1 MFLELLS
8 FLSSLD
14 TGFNVLSYLT
24 VRAVFA
30 MMTALLITLLL
41 GKWIIGKLQ
50 EYQIGQVIRD
60 DGPETHLEKK
70 GTPTMG
76 GVLIFFAFFISVLI
90 WGDWQN
96 PFLWIVIVTALLFS
110 SIGFIDDYL
119 KIKKQ
124 NSDGLSR
131 RQKLSAQTISTLLI
145 CFWLLSL
152 NSKTIGA
159 ELLIPFFKDLIIPL
173 NVIGF
178 LIIGWFA
185 IVGGS
190 NSVNLTDGLDGL
202 AIMPVIII
210 SGALGVFAYIG
221 GNYNFSGYLNMPFMP
236 GTGEAFV
243 LCAALIGAG
252 FGFLWFNTYP
262 AEIFMGDTGSLA
274 LGAILAVIAIIVHQ
288 EILLILM
295 GGIFVAET
303 LSVIIQIA
311 YYKRTQ
317 KRFFKMAPIHHH
329 FEKKGLKEPK
339 IIVRFWIVTLI
350 LVLISL
356 ASIKIRSV
364 SYTHLTLP
372 TNREV

>member
-1 MFLELLS
+1 
-8 FLSSLD
+8 
-14 TGFNVLSYLT
+14 
-24 VRAVFA
+24 
-30 MMTALLITLLL
+30 LLL
-41 GKWIIGKLQ
+41 GKWIISKLQ
-50 EYQIGQVIRD
+50 QYQIGQVIRS
-60 DGPETHLEKK
+60 DGPKSHQDKE

-76 GVLIFFAFFISVLI
+76 GVLILFAFFTSVII
-90 WGDWQN
+90 WGDWRN

-131 RQKLSAQTISTLLI
+131 RQKILAQSISTILI
-145 CFWLLSL
+145 CIWLLSL

-159 ELLIPFFKDLIIPL
+159 EILIPFFKDLVIPL
-173 NVIGF
+173 NAFGF
-178 LIIGWFA
+178 LIVGWFA

-202 AIMPVIII
+202 AIMPVILI
-210 SGALGVFAYIG
+210 SGALAVFAYIG
-221 GNYNFSGYLNMPFMP
+221 GNYNFSAYLNMPFMP
-236 GTGEAFV
+236 GTGEVFV
-243 LCAALIGAG
+243 ICAALIGSG

-262 AEIFMGDTGSLA
+262 AEIFMGDIGSLS

-303 LSVIIQIA
+303 LSVILQIG
-311 YYKRTQ
+311 YFKRTQ
-317 KRFFKMAPIHHH
+317 KRLFLMAPIHHH
-329 FEKKGLKEPK
+329 FEEMGLKEPK

-356 ASIKIRSV
+356 ASIKIR
-364 SYTHLTLP
+364 
-372 TNREV
+372 

>member
-1 MFLELLS
+1 MFLELIS

-30 MMTALLITLLL
+30 MMTSLLITLLL
-41 GKWIIGKLQ
+41 GKWIISKLQ
-50 EYQIGQVIRD
+50 QYQIGQVIRS
-60 DGPETHLEKK
+60 DGPESHQDKE

-76 GVLIFFAFFISVLI
+76 GVLILFAFFTSVII
-90 WGDWQN
+90 WGDWRN

-131 RQKLSAQTISTLLI
+131 RQKILAQSISSILI
-145 CFWLLSL
+145 CIWLLSL

-159 ELLIPFFKDLIIPL
+159 ELLIPFFKDLVIPL
-173 NVIGF
+173 NAFGF

-202 AIMPVIII
+202 AIMPVILI
-210 SGALGVFAYIG
+210 SGALAVFAYIG
-221 GNYNFSGYLNMPFMP
+221 GNYNFSAYLNMPFMQ
-236 GTGEAFV
+236 GTGEVFV
-243 LCAALIGAG
+243 ICAALIGSG

-262 AEIFMGDTGSLA
+262 AEIFMGDIGSLS

-303 LSVIIQIA
+303 LSVILQIG
-311 YYKRTQ
+311 YFKRTQ
-317 KRFFKMAPIHHH
+317 KRLFLMAPIHHH
-329 FEKKGLKEPK
+329 FEEMGLKEPK

-356 ASIKIRSV
+356 ASIKIR
-364 SYTHLTLP
+364 
-372 TNREV
+372 

>member
-1 MFLELLS
+1 MFLEILS

-30 MMTALLITLLL
+30 MMTALLITLVL
-41 GKWIIGKLQ
+41 GKWIISKLQ
-50 EYQIGQVIRD
+50 HYQIGQVIRE
-60 DGPETHLEKK
+60 DGPETHLEKQ

-76 GVLIFFAFFISVLI
+76 GVLILFAFFISVLI
-90 WGDWQN
+90 WGDWNN

-131 RQKLSAQTISTLLI
+131 RQKIAAQSISAILI
-145 CFWLLSL
+145 CVWLLSL

-159 ELLIPFFKDLIIPL
+159 ELLVPFFKDLIIPL
-173 NVIGF
+173 NALAF

-185 IVGGS
+185 LVGSS

-202 AIMPVIII
+202 AIMPVILI
-210 SGALGVFAYIG
+210 SGALAVFAYIG

-236 GTGEAFV
+236 GTGEIFV
-243 LCAALIGAG
+243 ICAALVGAG

-262 AEIFMGDTGSLA
+262 AEIFMGDTGSLS
-274 LGAILAVIAIIVHQ
+274 LGAILGVIAIIVHQ

-303 LSVIIQIA
+303 LSVIIQIG
-311 YYKRTQ
+311 YFKRTQ
-317 KRFFKMAPIHHH
+317 KRFFLMAPIHHH
-329 FEKKGLKEPK
+329 YEKKGLKEPK
-339 IIVRFWIVTLI
+339 IIVRFWIITLI

-356 ASIKIRSV
+356 ASIKIR
-364 SYTHLTLP
+364 
-372 TNREV
+372 

>member
-1 MFLELLS
+1 MFLEILS
-8 FLSSLD
+8 FLSSFD

-30 MMTALLITLLL
+30 MMTALLITLVL
-41 GKWIIGKLQ
+41 GKWIISKLQ
-50 EYQIGQVIRD
+50 HYQIGQVIRN
-60 DGPETHLEKK
+60 DGPETHLEKA

-76 GVLIFFAFFISVLI
+76 GVLILFAFFISVLI
-90 WGDWQN
+90 WGDWDN

-131 RQKLSAQTISTLLI
+131 RQKILAQSISAILI
-145 CFWLLSL
+145 CVWLLSL

-173 NVIGF
+173 NALAF

-185 IVGGS
+185 LVGSS

-202 AIMPVIII
+202 AIMPVILI
-210 SGALGVFAYIG
+210 SGALAVFAYIG

-236 GTGEAFV
+236 GTGEIFV
-243 LCAALIGAG
+243 LCAALVGAG

-262 AEIFMGDTGSLA
+262 AEIFMGDTGSLS
-274 LGAILAVIAIIVHQ
+274 LGAILGVIAIIVHQ

-303 LSVIIQIA
+303 LSVIIQIG
-311 YYKRTQ
+311 YFKRTQ
-317 KRFFKMAPIHHH
+317 KRIFLMAPLHHH
-329 FEKKGLKEPK
+329 YEKKGLKEPK
-339 IIVRFWIVTLI
+339 IIVRFWIITLI

-356 ASIKIRSV
+356 ASIKIR
-364 SYTHLTLP
+364 
-372 TNREV
+372 

>member
-30 MMTALLITLLL
+30 MMTALLITLVL
-41 GKWIIGKLQ
+41 GKWIISKLQ
-50 EYQIGQVIRD
+50 HYQIGQVIRE
-60 DGPETHLEKK
+60 DGPKTHLEKQ

-76 GVLIFFAFFISVLI
+76 GVLILFSFFISVLI
-90 WGDWQN
+90 WGDWNN
-96 PFLWIVIVTALLFS
+96 PFLWIVIFTALLFS

-131 RQKLSAQTISTLLI
+131 RQKIAAQSISAILI
-145 CFWLLSL
+145 CVWLLSL

-159 ELLIPFFKDLIIPL
+159 ELLVPFFKDLIIPL
-173 NVIGF
+173 NTLAF
-178 LIIGWFA
+178 LIVGWFA
-185 IVGGS
+185 LVGSS

-202 AIMPVIII
+202 AIMPVILI
-210 SGALGVFAYIG
+210 SGALAVFAYIG

-236 GTGEAFV
+236 GTGEIFV
-243 LCAALIGAG
+243 LCAALVGAG

-262 AEIFMGDTGSLA
+262 AEIFMGDTGSLS
-274 LGAILAVIAIIVHQ
+274 LGAILGVVAIIVHQ

-303 LSVIIQIA
+303 LSVIIQIG
-311 YYKRTQ
+311 YFKRTQ
-317 KRFFKMAPIHHH
+317 KRFFLMAPIHHH
-329 FEKKGLKEPK
+329 YEKKGLKEPK
-339 IIVRFWIVTLI
+339 IIVRFWIITLI

-356 ASIKIRSV
+356 ASIKIR
-364 SYTHLTLP
+364 
-372 TNREV
+372 

>member
-1 MFLELLS
+1 MFLEILS

-30 MMTALLITLLL
+30 MMTALLITLVL
-41 GKWIIGKLQ
+41 GKWIISKLQ
-50 EYQIGQVIRD
+50 HYQIGQVIRE
-60 DGPETHLEKK
+60 DGPETHLEKQ

-76 GVLIFFAFFISVLI
+76 GVLILFAFFISILI
-90 WGDWQN
+90 WGDWSN
-96 PFLWIVIVTALLFS
+96 PFLWIVIATAFLFS

-131 RQKLSAQTISTLLI
+131 RQKIAAQSISAILI
-145 CFWLLSL
+145 CVWLLSL

-173 NVIGF
+173 NALAF
-178 LIIGWFA
+178 LIVGWFA
-185 IVGGS
+185 LVGSS

-202 AIMPVIII
+202 AIMPVILI
-210 SGALGVFAYIG
+210 SGALAVFAYIG

-236 GTGEAFV
+236 GTGEIFV
-243 LCAALIGAG
+243 ICAALVGAG

-262 AEIFMGDTGSLA
+262 AEIFMGDTGSLS
-274 LGAILAVIAIIVHQ
+274 LGAILGVIAIIVHQ

-303 LSVIIQIA
+303 LSVIIQIG
-311 YYKRTQ
+311 YFKRTQ
-317 KRFFKMAPIHHH
+317 KRFFLMAPIHHH
-329 FEKKGLKEPK
+329 YEKKGLKEPK
-339 IIVRFWIVTLI
+339 IIVRFWIITLI

-356 ASIKIRSV
+356 ASIKIR
-364 SYTHLTLP
+364 
-372 TNREV
+372 

>member
-1 MFLELLS
+1 MFLELLG
-8 FLSSLD
+8 FLSTLD
-14 TGFNVLSYLT
+14 TGFNVISYLT

-30 MMTALLITLLL
+30 MMTALLITLVL
-41 GKWIIGKLQ
+41 GKWIISKLQ

-60 DGPETHLEKK
+60 DGPETHLEKE

-96 PFLWIVIVTALLFS
+96 PFLWIVIITALLFS

-131 RQKLSAQTISTLLI
+131 RQKIAAQTVSTLLI
-145 CFWLLSL
+145 CLWLLSL
-152 NSKTIGA
+152 NSETIGA

-173 NVIGF
+173 NVLGF

-221 GNYNFSGYLNMPFMP
+221 GNYNFSAYLNMPFMP

-274 LGAILAVIAIIVHQ
+274 LGAVLAVIAIIVHQ

-303 LSVIIQIA
+303 LSVIIQIG
-311 YYKRTQ
+311 YFKRTQ
-317 KRFFKMAPIHHH
+317 KRFFLMAPIHHH
-329 FEKKGLKEPK
+329 YEKKGLKEPK

-356 ASIKIRSV
+356 ASIKIR
-364 SYTHLTLP
+364 
-372 TNREV
+372 

>member
-1 MFLELLS
+1 MFLEILS

-14 TGFNVLSYLT
+14 SGFNVLSSLT

-30 MMTALLITLLL
+30 MMTALLITLVL
-41 GKWIIGKLQ
+41 GKWIISKLEQ
-50 EYQIGQVIRD
+50 YEIGQVIRD
-60 DGPETHLEKK
+60 DGPETHEEKE

-76 GVLIFFAFFISVLI
+76 GVLILFAFFTSMII
-90 WGDWQN
+90 WGDWTN

-131 RQKLSAQTISTLLI
+131 RQKIVAQSISTIII
-145 CFWLLSL
+145 CIWLLSL

-159 ELLIPFFKDLIIPL
+159 ELLVPFFKDLVIPL
-173 NVIGF
+173 NAFGF

-202 AIMPVIII
+202 AIMPVILI
-210 SGALGVFAYIG
+210 SGALAVFAYIG
-221 GNYNFSGYLNMPFMP
+221 GNYNFSAYLNMPFMP
-236 GTGEAFV
+236 GTGEIFV
-243 LCAALIGAG
+243 VCAALIGSG

-262 AEIFMGDTGSLA
+262 AEIFMGDTGSLS

-295 GGIFVAET
+295 GGIFVAEA
-303 LSVIIQIA
+303 LSVIIQIG

-329 FEKKGLKEPK
+329 FEKLGLKEPK

-356 ASIKIRSV
+356 ASIKIR
-364 SYTHLTLP
+364 
-372 TNREV
+372 

>member
-1 MFLELLS
+1 MFLELIS

-30 MMTALLITLLL
+30 MMTSLLITLLL
-41 GKWIIGKLQ
+41 GKWIISKLQ
-50 EYQIGQVIRD
+50 QYQIGQVIRS
-60 DGPETHLEKK
+60 DGPESHQDKE

-76 GVLIFFAFFISVLI
+76 GVLILFAFFTSLII
-90 WGDWQN
+90 WGDWRN

-131 RQKLSAQTISTLLI
+131 RQKILAQSISTILI
-145 CFWLLSL
+145 CIWLLSL

-159 ELLIPFFKDLIIPL
+159 ELLIPFFKDLVIPL
-173 NVIGF
+173 NAFGF
-178 LIIGWFA
+178 LIVGWFA

-202 AIMPVIII
+202 AIMPVILI
-210 SGALGVFAYIG
+210 SGALAVFAYIG
-221 GNYNFSGYLNMPFMP
+221 GNYNFSAYLNMPFMQ
-236 GTGEAFV
+236 GTGEVFV
-243 LCAALIGAG
+243 ICAALIGSG

-262 AEIFMGDTGSLA
+262 AEIFMGDIGSLS

-303 LSVIIQIA
+303 LSVILQIG
-311 YYKRTQ
+311 YFKRTQ
-317 KRFFKMAPIHHH
+317 KRLFLMAPIHHH
-329 FEKKGLKEPK
+329 FEEMGLKEPK

-356 ASIKIRSV
+356 ASIKIR
-364 SYTHLTLP
+364 
-372 TNREV
+372 

>member
-1 MFLELLS
+1 MFLEILS

-30 MMTALLITLLL
+30 MMTALLITLVL
-41 GKWIIGKLQ
+41 GKWIISKLQ
-50 EYQIGQVIRD
+50 HYQIGQVIRE
-60 DGPETHLEKK
+60 DGPETHLEKQ

-76 GVLIFFAFFISVLI
+76 GVLILFAFFISILI
-90 WGDWQN
+90 WGDWDN

-131 RQKLSAQTISTLLI
+131 RQKIAAQSISAILI
-145 CFWLLSL
+145 CLWLLSL

-173 NVIGF
+173 NAIAF

-185 IVGGS
+185 LVGSS

-202 AIMPVIII
+202 AIMPVILI
-210 SGALGVFAYIG
+210 SGALAVFAYIG

-236 GTGEAFV
+236 GTGEIFV
-243 LCAALIGAG
+243 ICAALVGAG

-262 AEIFMGDTGSLA
+262 AEIFMGDTGSLS
-274 LGAILAVIAIIVHQ
+274 LGAILGVIAIIVHQ

-303 LSVIIQIA
+303 LSVIIQIG
-311 YYKRTQ
+311 YFKRTQ
-317 KRFFKMAPIHHH
+317 KRFFLMAPIHHH
-329 FEKKGLKEPK
+329 YEKKGLKEPK
-339 IIVRFWIVTLI
+339 IIVRFWIITLI

-356 ASIKIRSV
+356 ASIKIR
-364 SYTHLTLP
+364 
-372 TNREV
+372 

>member
-1 MFLELLS
+1 MFLELIN

-30 MMTALLITLLL
+30 MMTSLLITLVL
-41 GKWIIGKLQ
+41 GKWIISKL
-50 EYQIGQVIRD
+50 ELYEIGQVIRD
-60 DGPETHLEKK
+60 DGPETHEEKE

-76 GVLIFFAFFISVLI
+76 GVLILFAFFTSMII
-90 WGDWQN
+90 WGDWKN

-124 NSDGLSR
+124 NSDGLTR
-131 RQKLSAQTISTLLI
+131 RQKIALQSISTILI
-145 CFWLLSL
+145 CIWLLSL

-159 ELLIPFFKDLIIPL
+159 ELLVPFFKDLVIPL
-173 NVIGF
+173 NAFGF
-178 LIIGWFA
+178 LIVGWFA

-210 SGALGVFAYIG
+210 SAALAVFAYIG
-221 GNYNFSGYLNMPFMP
+221 GNYNFSAYLNMPFMP
-236 GTGEAFV
+236 GTGEIFV
-243 LCAALIGAG
+243 VCAALIGSG

-262 AEIFMGDTGSLA
+262 AEIFMGDTGSLS

-295 GGIFVAET
+295 GGIFVAEA
-303 LSVIIQIA
+303 LSVIIQIG
-311 YYKRTQ
+311 YYKQTQ
-317 KRFFKMAPIHHH
+317 KRFFRMAPIHHH
-329 FEKKGLKEPK
+329 FEKLGLKEPK

-356 ASIKIRSV
+356 ASIKIR
-364 SYTHLTLP
+364 
-372 TNREV
+372 

>member
-1 MFLELLS
+1 MFLELLG

-30 MMTALLITLLL
+30 MMTALLMTLFL
-41 GKWIIGKLQ
+41 GKWIIAKLQ
-50 EYQIGQVIRD
+50 KYQIGQVIRD

-76 GVLIFFAFFISVLI
+76 GVLIFFAFFTSVLV
-90 WGDWQN
+90 WGDWRN
-96 PFLWIVIVTALLFS
+96 PLLWIVILTAFLFS
-110 SIGFIDDYL
+110 SIGLIDDYL

-131 RQKLSAQTISTLLI
+131 KQKISAQTISALLI

-173 NVIGF
+173 NAIGF

-210 SGALGVFAYIG
+210 SGALGGFAYIG
-221 GNYNFSGYLNMPFMP
+221 GNYNFSAYLNMPFMP

-243 LCAALIGAG
+243 L
-252 FGFLWFNTYP
+252 
-262 AEIFMGDTGSLA
+262 
-274 LGAILAVIAIIVHQ
+274 
-288 EILLILM
+288 
-295 GGIFVAET
+295 
-303 LSVIIQIA
+303 
-311 YYKRTQ
+311 
-317 KRFFKMAPIHHH
+317 
-329 FEKKGLKEPK
+329 
-339 IIVRFWIVTLI
+339 
-350 LVLISL
+350 
-356 ASIKIRSV
+356 
-364 SYTHLTLP
+364 
-372 TNREV
+372 

>member
-1 MFLELLS
+1 MFLELIS

-30 MMTALLITLLL
+30 MMTALLITLVL
-41 GKWIIGKLQ
+41 GKWIISKLKQ
-50 EYQIGQVIRD
+50 YEIGQVIRD
-60 DGPETHLEKK
+60 DGPETHGEKE

-76 GVLIFFAFFISVLI
+76 GVLILFAFCTSVII
-90 WGDWQN
+90 WGDWRN
-96 PFLWIVIVTALLFS
+96 PYLWIVLLTALLFS

-119 KIKKQ
+119 KIKKK

-131 RQKLSAQTISTLLI
+131 RQKIVAQSISTILI
-145 CFWLLSL
+145 CLWLISL
-152 NSKTIGA
+152 DSKVIGT
-159 ELLIPFFKDLIIPL
+159 ELLIPFFKDLVIPL
-173 NVIGF
+173 NTLGF
-178 LIIGWFA
+178 LIVGWFA

-202 AIMPVIII
+202 AIMPVILI
-210 SGALGVFAYIG
+210 SGALAVFAYIG
-221 GNYNFSGYLNMPFMP
+221 GNYNFSAYLNMPFMP
-236 GTGEAFV
+236 GTGEVFV
-243 LCAALIGAG
+243 VCAALIGSG

-262 AEIFMGDTGSLA
+262 AEIFMGDTGSLS

-303 LSVIIQIA
+303 LSVILQIG
-311 YYKRTQ
+311 YFKRTQ
-317 KRFFKMAPIHHH
+317 ERLFLMAPLHHH
-329 FEKKGLKEPK
+329 YEKKGLKEPK

-356 ASIKIRSV
+356 ASIKIR
-364 SYTHLTLP
+364 
-372 TNREV
+372 

>member
-1 MFLELLS
+1 MFLEILS

-30 MMTALLITLLL
+30 MMTALLITLVL
-41 GKWIIGKLQ
+41 GKWIIAKLQ
-50 EYQIGQVIRD
+50 HYQIGQVIRN
-60 DGPETHLEKK
+60 DGPETHLEKA

-76 GVLIFFAFFISVLI
+76 GVLILFAFFISVLI
-90 WGDWQN
+90 WGDWDN

-131 RQKLSAQTISTLLI
+131 RQKILAQSISAILI
-145 CFWLLSL
+145 CVWLLSL

-173 NVIGF
+173 NTLAF

-185 IVGGS
+185 LVGSS

-202 AIMPVIII
+202 AIMPVILI
-210 SGALGVFAYIG
+210 SGALAVFAYIG

-236 GTGEAFV
+236 GTGEIFV
-243 LCAALIGAG
+243 LCAALVGAG

-262 AEIFMGDTGSLA
+262 AEIFMGDTGSLS
-274 LGAILAVIAIIVHQ
+274 LGAILGVIAIIVHQ

-303 LSVIIQIA
+303 LSVIIQIG
-311 YYKRTQ
+311 YFKRTQ
-317 KRFFKMAPIHHH
+317 KRIFLMAPLHHH
-329 FEKKGLKEPK
+329 YEKKGLKEPK
-339 IIVRFWIVTLI
+339 IIVRFWIITLI

-356 ASIKIRSV
+356 ASIKIR
-364 SYTHLTLP
+364 
-372 TNREV
+372 

>member
-1 MFLELLS
+1 MFLELLN

-30 MMTALLITLLL
+30 MMTSLLITLVL
-41 GKWIIGKLQ
+41 GKWIISKLEQ
-50 EYQIGQVIRD
+50 YEIGQVIRD
-60 DGPETHLEKK
+60 DGPETHEEKK

-76 GVLIFFAFFISVLI
+76 GVLILFAFFTSMII
-90 WGDWQN
+90 WGDWKN

-131 RQKLSAQTISTLLI
+131 RQKIALQSISTILI
-145 CFWLLSL
+145 CIWLLSL

-159 ELLIPFFKDLIIPL
+159 ELLVPFFKDLVIPL
-173 NVIGF
+173 NAFGF
-178 LIIGWFA
+178 LIVGWFA

-210 SGALGVFAYIG
+210 SAALAVFAYIG
-221 GNYNFSGYLNMPFMP
+221 GNYNFSAYLNMPFMP
-236 GTGEAFV
+236 GTGEIFV
-243 LCAALIGAG
+243 VCAALIGSG

-262 AEIFMGDTGSLA
+262 AEIFMGDTGSLS

-295 GGIFVAET
+295 GGIFVAEA
-303 LSVIIQIA
+303 LSVIIQIG

-329 FEKKGLKEPK
+329 FEKIGLKEPK

-356 ASIKIRSV
+356 ASIKIR
-364 SYTHLTLP
+364 
-372 TNREV
+372 

>member
-1 MFLELLS
+1 MFLELIN

-30 MMTALLITLLL
+30 MMTSLLITLVL
-41 GKWIIGKLQ
+41 GKWIISKLEQ
-50 EYQIGQVIRD
+50 YEIGQVIRD
-60 DGPETHLEKK
+60 DGPETHEEKE

-76 GVLIFFAFFISVLI
+76 GVLILFAFFTSLII
-90 WGDWQN
+90 WGDWTN

-110 SIGFIDDYL
+110 LIGFVDDYL

-131 RQKLSAQTISTLLI
+131 RQKIAAQSISTIII
-145 CFWLLSL
+145 CIWLLSL

-159 ELLIPFFKDLIIPL
+159 ELLVPFFKDLVIPL
-173 NVIGF
+173 NAFGF
-178 LIIGWFA
+178 LIVGWFA

-202 AIMPVIII
+202 AIMPVILI
-210 SGALGVFAYIG
+210 SGALAVFAYIG
-221 GNYNFSGYLNMPFMP
+221 GNYNFSAYLNMPFMS
-236 GTGEAFV
+236 GTGEIFV
-243 LCAALIGAG
+243 VCAALIGSG

-262 AEIFMGDTGSLA
+262 AEIFMGDTGSLS

-295 GGIFVAET
+295 GGIFVAEA
-303 LSVIIQIA
+303 LSVIIQIG

-329 FEKKGLKEPK
+329 FEKIGLKEPK

-356 ASIKIRSV
+356 ASIKIR
-364 SYTHLTLP
+364 
-372 TNREV
+372 

>member
-1 MFLELLS
+1 MFLELIN

-30 MMTALLITLLL
+30 MMTALLITLVL
-41 GKWIIGKLQ
+41 GKWIISKLKQ
-50 EYQIGQVIRD
+50 YEIGQVIRD
-60 DGPETHLEKK
+60 DGPETHGEKE

-76 GVLIFFAFFISVLI
+76 GVLILFAFFTSVII
-90 WGDWQN
+90 WGDWKN
-96 PFLWIVIVTALLFS
+96 PYLWIVLLTALLFS

-119 KIKKQ
+119 KIKKK

-131 RQKLSAQTISTLLI
+131 RQKIAAQSISTILI
-145 CFWLLSL
+145 CLWLISL
-152 NSKTIGA
+152 DSKVIGT
-159 ELLIPFFKDLIIPL
+159 ELLIPFFKDLVIPL
-173 NVIGF
+173 NTLGF
-178 LIIGWFA
+178 LIVGWFA

-202 AIMPVIII
+202 AIMPVILI
-210 SGALGVFAYIG
+210 SGALAVFAYIG
-221 GNYNFSGYLNMPFMP
+221 GNYNFSAYLNMPFMP
-236 GTGEAFV
+236 GTGEVFIV
-243 LCAALIGAG
+243 CAALIGSG

-262 AEIFMGDTGSLA
+262 AEIFMGDTGSLS

-295 GGIFVAET
+295 GGVFVAET
-303 LSVIIQIA
+303 FSVIIQIG
-311 YYKRTQ
+311 YFKRTQ
-317 KRFFKMAPIHHH
+317 EKFFLMAPIHHH
-329 FEKKGLKEPK
+329 FEKMGLKEPK

-356 ASIKIRSV
+356 ASIKIR
-364 SYTHLTLP
+364 
-372 TNREV
+372 

>member
-50 EYQIGQVIRD
+50 DYQIGQVIRD

-76 GVLIFFAFFISVLI
+76 GVLIFFAFFVSVLI
-90 WGDWQN
+90 WGDWRN
-96 PFLWIVIVTALLFS
+96 SFLWIVIVTALLFS

-131 RQKLSAQTISTLLI
+131 RQKISAQSISTLFI
-145 CFWLLSL
+145 CLWLLSL
-152 NSKTIGA
+152 NSQTIGA

-173 NVIGF
+173 NALGF
-178 LIIGWFA
+178 LVIGWFA

-210 SGALGVFAYIG
+210 SGALAVFAYIG
-221 GNYNFSGYLNMPFMP
+221 GNYNFSAYLNMPFMP

-262 AEIFMGDTGSLA
+262 AEIFMGDTGSLS
-274 LGAILAVIAIIVHQ
+274 LGAVLAVIAIIVHQ

-303 LSVIIQIA
+303 LSVIIQIG

-317 KRFFKMAPIHHH
+317 KRFFLMAPIHHH

-339 IIVRFWIVTLI
+339 IIVRFWIITLI

-356 ASIKIRSV
+356 ASIKIR
-364 SYTHLTLP
+364 
-372 TNREV
+372 

>member
-1 MFLELLS
+1 MFLEILS

-30 MMTALLITLLL
+30 MMTALLITLVL
-41 GKWIIGKLQ
+41 GKWIISKLQ
-50 EYQIGQVIRD
+50 HYQIGQVIRN
-60 DGPETHLEKK
+60 DGPETHLEKA

-76 GVLIFFAFFISVLI
+76 GVLILFAFFISVLI
-90 WGDWQN
+90 WGDWDN

-110 SIGFIDDYL
+110 AIGFIDDYL

-131 RQKLSAQTISTLLI
+131 RQKILAQSISAILI
-145 CFWLLSL
+145 CVWLLSL

-173 NVIGF
+173 NALAF

-185 IVGGS
+185 LVGSS

-202 AIMPVIII
+202 AIMPVILI
-210 SGALGVFAYIG
+210 SGALAVFAYIG

-236 GTGEAFV
+236 GTGEIFV
-243 LCAALIGAG
+243 LCAALVGAG

-262 AEIFMGDTGSLA
+262 AEIFMGDTGSLS
-274 LGAILAVIAIIVHQ
+274 LGAILGVIAIIVHQ

-303 LSVIIQIA
+303 LSVIIQIG
-311 YYKRTQ
+311 YFKRTQ
-317 KRFFKMAPIHHH
+317 KRIFLMAPLHHH
-329 FEKKGLKEPK
+329 YEKKGLKEPK
-339 IIVRFWIVTLI
+339 IIVRFWIITLI

-356 ASIKIRSV
+356 ASIKIR
-364 SYTHLTLP
+364 
-372 TNREV
+372 

>member
-1 MFLELLS
+1 MFLELIN

-30 MMTALLITLLL
+30 MMTSLLITLVL
-41 GKWIIGKLQ
+41 GKWIISKLEQ
-50 EYQIGQVIRD
+50 YEIGQVIRD
-60 DGPETHLEKK
+60 DGPETHEEKK

-76 GVLIFFAFFISVLI
+76 GVLILFAFFISMII
-90 WGDWQN
+90 WGDWTN

-131 RQKLSAQTISTLLI
+131 RQKIAAQSICTILI
-145 CFWLLSL
+145 CIWLLSL

-159 ELLIPFFKDLIIPL
+159 ELLIPFFKDFVIPL
-173 NVIGF
+173 NTFGF
-178 LIIGWFA
+178 LIVGWFA

-210 SGALGVFAYIG
+210 SAALAVFAYIG
-221 GNYNFSGYLNMPFMP
+221 GNYNFSAYLNMPFMP
-236 GTGEAFV
+236 GTGEIFV
-243 LCAALIGAG
+243 ICAALIGSG

-262 AEIFMGDTGSLA
+262 AEIFMGDTGSLS

-295 GGIFVAET
+295 GGIFVAEA
-303 LSVIIQIA
+303 LSVIIQIG
-311 YYKRTQ
+311 YYKQTQ
-317 KRFFKMAPIHHH
+317 KRFFRMAPIHHH
-329 FEKKGLKEPK
+329 FEKLGLKEPK

-356 ASIKIRSV
+356 ASIKIR
-364 SYTHLTLP
+364 
-372 TNREV
+372 

>member
-173 NVIGF
+173 NAICF

-243 LCAALIGAG
+243 LCAALIVAG

-274 LGAILAVIAIIVHQ
+274 LGAVLAVIAIIVNQ
-288 EILLILM
+288 EILLIIM

-356 ASIKIRSV
+356 ASIKIR
-364 SYTHLTLP
+364 
-372 TNREV
+372 

>member
-1 MFLELLS
+1 MFLELIN

-30 MMTALLITLLL
+30 MMTSLLITLVL
-41 GKWIIGKLQ
+41 GKWIISKLEQ
-50 EYQIGQVIRD
+50 YEIGQVIRD
-60 DGPETHLEKK
+60 DGPETHEEKE

-76 GVLIFFAFFISVLI
+76 GVLILFAFFTSMII
-90 WGDWQN
+90 WGDWTN

-131 RQKLSAQTISTLLI
+131 RQKIAAQSISTILI
-145 CFWLLSL
+145 CIWLLSL

-159 ELLIPFFKDLIIPL
+159 ELLVPFFKDLVIPL
-173 NVIGF
+173 NAFGF

-202 AIMPVIII
+202 AIMPVILI
-210 SGALGVFAYIG
+210 SGALAVFAYIG
-221 GNYNFSGYLNMPFMP
+221 GNYNFSAYLNMPFMS
-236 GTGEAFV
+236 GTGEIFV
-243 LCAALIGAG
+243 VCAALIGSG

-262 AEIFMGDTGSLA
+262 AEIFMGDTGSLS

-295 GGIFVAET
+295 GGIFVAEA
-303 LSVIIQIA
+303 LSVIIQIG

-329 FEKKGLKEPK
+329 FEKLGLKEPK

-356 ASIKIRSV
+356 ASIKIR
-364 SYTHLTLP
+364 
-372 TNREV
+372 

>member
-1 MFLELLS
+1 MFLEILS

-30 MMTALLITLLL
+30 MMTALLITLVL
-41 GKWIIGKLQ
+41 GKWIISKLQ
-50 EYQIGQVIRD
+50 HYQIGQVIRE
-60 DGPETHLEKK
+60 DGPETHLEKQ

-76 GVLIFFAFFISVLI
+76 GVLILFAFFISVLI
-90 WGDWQN
+90 WGDWNN
-96 PFLWIVIVTALLFS
+96 PFIWIVIVTALLFR

-131 RQKLSAQTISTLLI
+131 RQKIAAQSISAILI
-145 CFWLLSL
+145 CVWLLSL

-159 ELLIPFFKDLIIPL
+159 ELLVPFFKDLIIPL
-173 NVIGF
+173 NALAF

-185 IVGGS
+185 LVGSS

-202 AIMPVIII
+202 AIMPVILI
-210 SGALGVFAYIG
+210 SGALAVFAYIG

-236 GTGEAFV
+236 GTGEIFV
-243 LCAALIGAG
+243 LCAALVGAG

-262 AEIFMGDTGSLA
+262 AEIFMGDTGSLS
-274 LGAILAVIAIIVHQ
+274 LGAILGVIAIIVHQ

-303 LSVIIQIA
+303 LSVIIQIG
-311 YYKRTQ
+311 YFKRTQ
-317 KRFFKMAPIHHH
+317 KRFFLMAPIHHH
-329 FEKKGLKEPK
+329 YEKKGLKEPK
-339 IIVRFWIVTLI
+339 IIVRFWIITLI

-356 ASIKIRSV
+356 ASIKIR
-364 SYTHLTLP
+364 
-372 TNREV
+372 

>member
-1 MFLELLS
+1 MFLEILS

-30 MMTALLITLLL
+30 MMTALLITLVL
-41 GKWIIGKLQ
+41 GKWIISKLQ
-50 EYQIGQVIRD
+50 HYQIGQVIRN
-60 DGPETHLEKK
+60 DGPETHLEKA

-76 GVLIFFAFFISVLI
+76 GVLILFAFFISVLI
-90 WGDWQN
+90 WGDWDN
-96 PFLWIVIVTALLFS
+96 PFLWIVIVTALIFS

-131 RQKLSAQTISTLLI
+131 RQKILTQSISAILI
-145 CFWLLSL
+145 CVWLLSL

-173 NVIGF
+173 NALAF

-185 IVGGS
+185 LVGSS

-202 AIMPVIII
+202 AIMPVILI
-210 SGALGVFAYIG
+210 SGALAVFAYIG

-236 GTGEAFV
+236 GTGEIFV
-243 LCAALIGAG
+243 LCAALVGAG

-262 AEIFMGDTGSLA
+262 AEISMVDTGSLS
-274 LGAILAVIAIIVHQ
+274 LGAILGVIAIIVHQ
-288 EILLILM
+288 EILFILM

-303 LSVIIQIA
+303 LSVIIQIG
-311 YYKRTQ
+311 YFKRTQ
-317 KRFFKMAPIHHH
+317 KRIFLMAPLHHH
-329 FEKKGLKEPK
+329 YEKKGLKEPK
-339 IIVRFWIVTLI
+339 IIVRFWIITLI

-356 ASIKIRSV
+356 ASIKIR
-364 SYTHLTLP
+364 
-372 TNREV
+372 

>member
-1 MFLELLS
+1 MFLELIS

-30 MMTALLITLLL
+30 MMTSLLITLLL
-41 GKWIIGKLQ
+41 GKWIISKLQ
-50 EYQIGQVIRD
+50 QYQIGQVIRS
-60 DGPETHLEKK
+60 DGPESHRDKE

-76 GVLIFFAFFISVLI
+76 GVLILFAFFTSVII
-90 WGDWQN
+90 WGDWRN

-119 KIKKQ
+119 KIKKH

-131 RQKLSAQTISTLLI
+131 RQKILAQSISTILI
-145 CFWLLSL
+145 CIWLLSL

-159 ELLIPFFKDLIIPL
+159 ELLVPFFKDLVIPL
-173 NVIGF
+173 NAFSF
-178 LIIGWFA
+178 LIVGWFA

-202 AIMPVIII
+202 AIMPVILI
-210 SGALGVFAYIG
+210 SGALAVFAYIG
-221 GNYNFSGYLNMPFMP
+221 GNYNFSAYLNMPFMP
-236 GTGEAFV
+236 GTGEVFV
-243 LCAALIGAG
+243 ICAALIGSG

-262 AEIFMGDTGSLA
+262 AEIFMGDIGSLS

-303 LSVIIQIA
+303 LSVILQIG
-311 YYKRTQ
+311 YFKRTQ
-317 KRFFKMAPIHHH
+317 KRLFLMAPIHHH
-329 FEKKGLKEPK
+329 FEEMGLKEPK

-356 ASIKIRSV
+356 ASIKIR
-364 SYTHLTLP
+364 
-372 TNREV
+372 

>member
-1 MFLELLS
+1 MFLELIS

-30 MMTALLITLLL
+30 MMTSLLITLLL
-41 GKWIIGKLQ
+41 GKWIISKLQ
-50 EYQIGQVIRD
+50 QYQIGQVIRS
-60 DGPETHLEKK
+60 DGPESHQDKE

-76 GVLIFFAFFISVLI
+76 GVLILFAFFTSVII
-90 WGDWQN
+90 WGDWRN

-131 RQKLSAQTISTLLI
+131 RQKILAQSISTILI
-145 CFWLLSL
+145 CIWLLSL

-159 ELLIPFFKDLIIPL
+159 ELLIPFFKDLVIPL
-173 NVIGF
+173 NAFGF
-178 LIIGWFA
+178 LIVGWFA

-202 AIMPVIII
+202 AIMPVILI
-210 SGALGVFAYIG
+210 SGALAVFAYIG
-221 GNYNFSGYLNMPFMP
+221 GNYNFSAYLNMPFMQ
-236 GTGEAFV
+236 GTGEIFV
-243 LCAALIGAG
+243 ICAALIGSG

-262 AEIFMGDTGSLA
+262 AEIFMGDIGSLS

-303 LSVIIQIA
+303 LSVILQIG
-311 YYKRTQ
+311 YFKRTQ
-317 KRFFKMAPIHHH
+317 KRLFLMAPIHHH
-329 FEKKGLKEPK
+329 FEEMGLKEPK

-356 ASIKIRSV
+356 ASIKIR
-364 SYTHLTLP
+364 
-372 TNREV
+372 